1 MPVCCQLPNLR
12 ESHNFQD
19 AWSNTTR
26 RARYLRF
33 IFSRAKRLIVVIA
46 RDDHWSLL
54 PIFAAFDRGRQP
66 KADPNLYLENC
77 RDLWDESQS
86 FRGLQ
91 GSNNWIQDT
100 LKLVALWNEDAC
112 IQLHTQTS
120 LIFPLPLHSTY
131 GLTITISYTPAHP
144 VRGLQTL
151 GRFSRPTISTEL
163 KNILLKVHRKK
174 VLWHLA
180 WESVWKCHEMQSK
193 LLEGQQVVR

>member
-26 RARYLRF
+26 RAQYLRF
-33 IFSRAKRLIVVIA
+33 IFNRAKRLIVVIA

-54 PIFAAFDRGRQP
+54 QNFAAFDRGWQP

-100 LKLVALWNEDAC
+100 LKLVAPWNEDAC

-174 VLWHLA
+174 VLRHLA

>member
-26 RARYLRF
+26 RAQYLRF

-77 RDLWDESQS
+77 RICGTKAKVS
-86 FRGLQ
+86 
-91 GSNNWIQDT
+91 
-100 LKLVALWNEDAC
+100 EDC
-112 IQLHTQTS
+112 KDQT
-120 LIFPLPLHSTY
+120 
-131 GLTITISYTPAHP
+131 
-144 VRGLQTL
+144 
-151 GRFSRPTISTEL
+151 TEF
-163 KNILLKVHRKK
+163 KIL
-174 VLWHLA
+174 
-180 WESVWKCHEMQSK
+180 
-193 LLEGQQVVR
+193 